1 MLEEHV
7 DGENEDNLELN
18 LDRNAIQDSVQGEEN
33 APAEDKLGITLD
45 DGLLNLENPL
55 EDIYENLKDIEAS
68 AGEAPKIDLPQPDIT
83 QLTEQINT
91 PQDTPV
97 PDSDFVATK
106 ANTPSNDPFSISDI
120 PTLSIGALGNDELDI
135 SQRSLLSNL
144 ESSRYM
150 QAMNSKSI
158 EDFGVY
164 IFDSFIKRFEGD
176 ENSILRSSTSLR
188 TLDSRPVILQA
199 VEDTASTPT
208 TPTNSAPV
216 SQANTGATLIEGGN
230 TTITSAMLDTSDAD
244 TSDINLVYTV
254 TGLPSGGQLEL
265 TSAPGIAITSF
276 TQADINS
283 NLVTYVHSG
292 GEAPT
297 DSFNFTVSDGTTTLP
312 ASTFNITVSPVDD
325 APTQDINTGTTV
337 AEGSTT
343 TITTAMLDSSDVD
356 TADPNIDYT
365 VTGALTN
372 GQLELTTNPGVGI
385 TTFTQ
390 DDLNNNRVVYVHDGS
405 ETVADSFDF
414 TVSDDTTTLP
424 ADTFSITVSP
434 VNDAPN
440 LSVGV
445 APSILEGSA
454 LTITNTILNGSDA
467 DDADTDITYTAS
479 SITNGQIELGTNP
492 GVAITSF
499 TQDDVNSNNVI
510 FVHDGSETVTSGF
523 NVSLADGGEDGAT
536 PALGTVTIGITA
548 VDDAPTLDTN
558 IGATFIEGT
567 TSTITTAMLDS
578 SDIDTTDPN
587 INYTVTGALTNG
599 QLELTTNPSVAIT
612 TFTQDDLNNNRVVY
626 VHDGSET
633 LSDSFDFTVSD
644 GTTTLPADTFSI
656 TVSPVDDAPTLDTNN
671 TFNINEGATTTL
683 TTATL
688 SSSDSDTADTA
699 IIYTLTTP
707 ISGGGQLELITNP
720 GVAITS
726 FTQDDLVNNRVVFAH
741 DGSEN
746 ATGGF
751 DFTISDGTTTS
762 GGTTFSISISAVDD
776 APVLDTNAGATVAE
790 GATITI
796 TTAMLDSSDVDTT
809 DPNLDYTFTGGLSNG
824 QLELTTN
831 PGVGITTFTQDDL
844 NNNRVVYV
852 HDGSETLSDSFDFT
866 VSDGTTTLPADTFS
880 ITVTAVDDAP
890 TLDTNTGMTV
900 IESSTTTITTAM
912 LDSSD
917 VDTTDPNI
925 DYNVTS
931 APADGQLELTTNPG
945 VAITTFT
952 QDDLVNNRVVYVHGG
967 PVDAADSFDF
977 TVSDGTTT
985 LGSAIFNITVN
996 PPPVVNLML
1005 RGDDGNDYLEGGT
1018 GDDTLEGNDPARPD
1032 PISIEN
1038 TISQSHKAV
1047 DISETYY
1054 AIGRPVVDSFSGQ
1067 VDIYDRATDTL
1078 VRSITN
1084 PLNPDN
1090 GSFGQDLS
1098 ISGDKIIISA
1108 HEANVSG
1115 TDTGEAYIFDITTG
1129 ALLHTLAN
1137 PEPDNGERFGNEVY
1151 MQGDYA
1157 IVASLW
1163 SDDSGSA
1170 QGGQA
1175 YVYDTNTGALLHTLV
1190 DQSAFNAQF
1199 GADVT
1204 IGGDKAYIGNYNNEI
1219 QVYDLETGNYLNTF
1233 SYPGADSSSSFGR
1246 AVAANSQYVLIGARA
1261 DDVDSAA
1268 SAGRVYVYDASSNVL
1283 LHTIDSPSI
1292 ELSEGFGHALAID
1305 TNYAA
1310 ILSEQEILIYDI
1322 STGTLQHTIVRD
1334 SPNTSHHTQ
1343 GNTVSINGDEIIV
1356 STGAFGNPA
1365 EVYKFDFTDA
1375 DVLDGGD
1382 GDDILD
1388 GYYGDDILVGG
1399 NGNDTLT
1406 GGGGS
1411 DRFVLD
1417 LDTDTIT
1424 DFSINEGDIL
1434 DVSDLLI
1441 GYVRGTSD
1449 ITDFVQFAIV
1459 GGNDFDVLVRP
1470 TGAGVFWDTVA
1481 RITSA
1486 DGAPDASALEASGQL
1501 DGTAESLD
1509 GGLGNNILYGF
1520 AGDDT
1525 IRGSDAGAS
1534 DPVIFQA
1541 QLAGSG
1547 TTYGKQLAMTDDYY
1561 FVFNAAGNG
1570 SITIFNRSDNTV
1582 YNTIN
1587 HAGTAFNSNSPMA
1600 VYGDYIV
1607 VGNSYADNP
1616 NTDSGEIYVY
1626 RASTGVL
1633 ERTILNPTPADSDFF
1648 GKQLDLSGTNLIVT
1662 SYEQEAYLYDVTTGT
1677 LIRTITDHESGG
1689 NRFAWDSITIDGDY
1703 YSISDWNQTGG
1714 GAAYIYDVATGTVQH
1729 SFYNPTGDTGARFGE
1744 DIVLKDG
1751 YLAVGATG
1759 YDGDASGEGAVFIY
1773 DVDTGDLV
1781 SEIYNP
1787 LPSTFS
1793 FFGENMDI
1801 SGNYLVVA
1809 QESQDFDFSNSG
1821 TVFLFDIPT
1830 GKLLHTITDPSPG
1843 TSDSFGRDVVIED
1856 NLIIAS
1862 ERDGT
1867 HVINIDFS
1875 DADVLYGGAGDDT
1888 LYGLY
1893 GDDILHGGA
1902 GADNLYGGA
1911 GGDRFTFDSASAF
1924 DAIDTIQDFTIAE
1937 GDVID
1942 ISDVLDG
1949 FTTSSSISDFA
1960 RFVDSG
1966 ADTVLEID
1974 LDGTANGVNFEAVAT
1989 IIGGAGLNV
1998 STLYGDGFV
2007 DAIA

>member
-1 MLEEHV
+1 M

-18 LDRNAIQDSVQGEEN
+18 LDRNAIQDSMQGEEN

-230 TTITSAMLDTSDAD
+230 TAITSAMLDTSDAD

-325 APTQDINTGTTV
+325 VPTQDINTGTTV

-365 VTGALTN
+365 VTSALTN

-414 TVSDDTTTLP
+414 TVSDGTTTLP

-587 INYTVTGALTNG
+587 IDYTVTGALTNG
-599 QLELTTNPSVAIT
+599 QLELTTNPGVAIT

-720 GVAITS
+720 GVAITT

-746 ATGGF
+746 TTGGF

-776 APVLDTNAGATVAE
+776 APILDTNNTFNINE
-790 GATITI
+790 GATTTL
-796 TTAMLDSSDVDTT
+796 TTATLSTSDSDTADSGIT
-809 DPNLDYTFTGGLSNG
+809 YSLTTLINGGG

-831 PGVGITTFTQDDL
+831 PGVAIFSFTQDDL
-844 NNNRVVYV
+844 VNNRVIFV
-852 HDGSETLSDSFDFT
+852 HDGSENTSGSFDFT
-866 VSDGTTTLPADTFS
+866 ISDGTTTSGGTTFS
-880 ITVTAVDDAP
+880 ISISAVDDAP

-917 VDTTDPNI
+917 VDTTDLNI

-985 LGSAIFNITVN
+985 LGSATFNIPVN

-1417 LDTDTIT
+1417 SDTDTIT

-1434 DVSDLLI
+1434 DVSNLLI

-1470 TGAGVFWDTVA
+1470 TGSGVFWETVA

-1501 DGTAESLD
+1501 DGTAEALTGS
-1509 GGLGNNILYGF
+1509 LGNNILYGF
-1520 AGDDT
+1520 AGNDT

-1534 DPVIFQA
+1534 DPVNFQA

-1547 TTYGKQLAMTDDYY
+1547 TFYGNQLGMTDDYY
-1561 FVFNAAGNG
+1561 FVFNSAGNG
-1570 SITIFNRSDNTV
+1570 SVTIFNRSDNTI

-1587 HAGTAFNSNSPMA
+1587 HAGTAFSSSSTMT
-1600 VYGDYIV
+1600 VYDDYIV
-1607 VGNSYADNP
+1607 VGNDFADTP
-1616 NTDSGEIYVY
+1616 NTNSGEIYIY

-1633 ERTILNPTPADSDFF
+1633 EQTILNPTPADNERF
-1648 GKQLDLSGTNLIVT
+1648 GYDLELSGTNLIV
-1662 SYEQEAYLYDVTTGT
+1662 SASGAYEVYLYDVTTGS
-1677 LIRTITDHESGG
+1677 LLRTVTDHDSGG
-1689 NRFAWDSITIDGDY
+1689 NRFGWEVTIDGDY
-1703 YSISDWNQTGG
+1703 YAVSDWTQTGG
-1714 GAAYIYDVATGTVQH
+1714 GAAYIYDVATGTVQQ
-1729 SFYNPTGDTGARFGE
+1729 SFYNPTGDSTAFFGSE
-1744 DIVLKDG
+1744 ILLKDG
-1751 YLAVGATG
+1751 YLAVAAEQ
-1759 YDGDASGEGAVFIY
+1759 YDGSTTGEGIVFIY
-1773 DVDTGDLV
+1773 DVESGDL
-1781 SEIYNP
+1781 ITQINNP
-1787 LPSTFS
+1787 IPSVFS
-1793 FFGENMDI
+1793 YFGQNMAI
-1801 SGNYLVVA
+1801 SGDYIAIA
-1809 QESQDFDFSNSG
+1809 QDNQDFEDVNNG
-1821 TVFLFDIPT
+1821 AVFLFDIPT
-1830 GKLLHTITDPSPG
+1830 GRLLHTLVDPTPG
-1843 TSDSFGRDVVIED
+1843 SSDNFGRDVKIEG
-1856 NLIIAS
+1856 NTLIVS
-1862 ERDGT
+1862 ERDGA
-1867 HVINIDFS
+1867 HVIEIDFS
-1875 DADVLYGGAGDDT
+1875 DADVLYGGEGDDT

-1893 GDDILHGGA
+1893 GDDVLHGGA

-1911 GGDRFTFDSASAF
+1911 GSDRFTFDSVSAF
-1924 DAIDTIQDFTIAE
+1924 DAIDTVQDFTIAE
-1937 GDVID
+1937 GDIID

-1949 FTTSSSISDFA
+1949 FTTSSNITDFA

-1966 ADTVLEID
+1966 ADTTLEID

-1989 IIGGAGLNV
+1989 IIGGAGLNI
-1998 STLYGDGFV
+1998 STLYSNGFV